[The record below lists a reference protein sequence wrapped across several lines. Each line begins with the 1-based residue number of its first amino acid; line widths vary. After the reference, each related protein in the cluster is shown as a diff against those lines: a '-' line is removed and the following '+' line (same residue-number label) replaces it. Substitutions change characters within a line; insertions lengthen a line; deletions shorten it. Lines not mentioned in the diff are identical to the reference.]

1 MFKNIIIPVDLS
13 DKQSLKAVGSK
24 LHLVHIMPDFGM
36 KLVEDYLPRHW
47 MSDQKQKYIKQFE
60 EIVEKYVPTGVSVDY
75 HIGRGAIYD
84 EVIKYS
90 ESVSADL
97 IIISAVRPQ
106 LRDYM
111 LGPNASKIVRH
122 SSISVMVVRD

>member
-1 MFKNIIIPVDLS
+1 
-13 DKQSLKAVGSK
+13 
-24 LHLVHIMPDFGM
+24 
-36 KLVEDYLPRHW
+36 
-47 MSDQKQKYIKQFE
+47 MSDQKQKYTKQFD
-60 EIVEKYVPTGVSVDY
+60 EIVDKYVPKAVDVDY
-75 HIGRGAIYD
+75 YIGRGAVYD

-90 ESVSADL
+90 ESENADL